1 LGKKGLKV
9 TVICIGF
16 SSATVNLQPWRH
28 VFEIA
33 KGMALKGWK
42 ITVLSNVEKE
52 LPTFET
58 IEGIEILRLNHV
70 MLLPIFNKRE
80 MTTILER
87 IKPDIILWVGKPLS
101 CLSLSR
107 LNFINIPIIWFVET
121 GITSLQNF
129 MELSL
134 REIIDSNHSLG
145 IEILNTFFPNHFVQ
159 MVGNSSL
166 IKGIIVPSDYIKNWL
181 LGIGVSAKK
190 ITIIASGLDESY
202 KNSKIIVGHSDQSNP
217 NRTFVVVYFG
227 SPCSLR
233 GPDTLIKSIRA
244 ILDKQT
250 LNINCFILS
259 RRKEKNLNLIEDE
272 QKLISLVQKL
282 NLENN
287 VKIISGELTKSELS
301 RFVESSDVVALPFK
315 VLQSE
320 TPLAVLEAM
329 SHGKVV
335 VTTRI
340 RTLEDIVGEDR
351 GILIDSNRP
360 NELANA
366 ILMVLKNQ
374 SYARK
379 IGENA
384 REFATST
391 PSWSD
396 VTQKTMSV
404 LEEAVQ

>member
-1 LGKKGLKV
+1 M
-9 TVICIGF
+9 GF

-33 KGMALKGWK
+33 KGMTLRGWK
-42 ITVLSNVEKE
+42 ITVISNVEKE
-52 LPTFET
+52 LPTSET
-58 IEGIEILRLNHV
+58 LENIEILRLNHV

-107 LNFINIPIIWFVET
+107 LNFIDTPIIWFVET
-121 GITSLQNF
+121 GITSLQSF

-134 REIIDSNHSLG
+134 REIIEANHSLG
-145 IEILNTFFPNHFVQ
+145 IEILNTFFPGHLVQ

-181 LGIGVSAKK
+181 LGIGVSSKK
-190 ITIIASGLDESY
+190 ITIIPSGLDESY
-202 KNSKIIVGHSDQSNP
+202 KNSKIIVGRSNQSNP
-217 NRTFVVVYFG
+217 NKTSFTVVYFG

-244 ILDKQT
+244 ILDQQT
-250 LNINCFILS
+250 LNVTCFILS
-259 RRKEKNLNLIEDE
+259 RRKEKDLHLIEDE
-272 QKLISLVQKL
+272 RKLISLVQKL

-301 RFVESSDVVALPFK
+301 RFVESSDVIVLPFK
-315 VLQSE
+315 ILQSE

-329 SHGKVV
+329 SLGKVV

-340 RTLEDIVGEDR
+340 RSLEDIVGEDR
-351 GILIDSNRP
+351 GILIDSSRP
-360 NELANA
+360 NELAVA
-366 ILMVLKNQ
+366 ILRVLKNQ
-374 SYARK
+374 SYRRK
-379 IGENA
+379 IEGNA
-384 REFATST
+384 REFALST
-391 PSWSD
+391 LSWSD
-396 VTQKTMSV
+396 VTEKTISV
-404 LEEAVQ
+404 LEKAVQ